1 MKCKFCGAEV
11 KLGERCQ
18 YCGSVAE
25 AFYYKPEEP
34 PEVVGKNLTD
44 QKEYTV
50 QKGDSLWKIVQR
62 FYGNGAACYALAHR
76 NGIKN
81 PDLIYPG
88 QVLKIWE
95 EKSMK
100 KQWEPPE
107 LEEMQVVILSL
118 HQKWWQKMA
127 AGEKVLELR
136 KTKPQCKA
144 PFRVLVYVT
153 GGAGVLGEF
162 ICPEVLEIKNFEEA
176 EKKSKVPARDIH
188 NYAAGSRNK
197 VYGWEVAD
205 VKEYPRAVT
214 LEELGIKR
222 APQSWQYMR

>member
-34 PEVVGKNLTD
+34 QELVGENLTD

-50 QKGDSLWKIVQR
+50 QKGDSLWRIAQR

-88 QVLKIWE
+88 QVLKI
-95 EKSMK
+95 
-100 KQWEPPE
+100 
-107 LEEMQVVILSL
+107 
-118 HQKWWQKMA
+118 
-127 AGEKVLELR
+127 
-136 KTKPQCKA
+136 
-144 PFRVLVYVT
+144 
-153 GGAGVLGEF
+153 
-162 ICPEVLEIKNFEEA
+162 
-176 EKKSKVPARDIH
+176 
-188 NYAAGSRNK
+188 
-197 VYGWEVAD
+197 
-205 VKEYPRAVT
+205 
-214 LEELGIKR
+214 
-222 APQSWQYMR
+222 